1 MKKPVTANAL
11 RIRLIRKLTKEGKTM
26 RRHNQEWLVIAGDA
40 VVERYDSIGDFAT
53 KYEVI
58 KPYEDCSDCR

>member
-26 RRHNQEWLVIAGDA
+26 RRHNHEWLVIEGDK
-40 VVERYDSIGDFAT
+40 VTERYDSIVEFAT

-58 KPYEDCSDCR
+58 KPYEECSDCR